1 MKSLISI
8 FIMMNIVNIAGASEI
23 KNACFNVEGM
33 TCSACTVTTKSAI
46 KKLDGIKNIQVSL
59 EKKNAIISYDSA
71 ITNSKEIKSK
81 IDSIGYMASEVQ
93 CTN

>member
-1 MKSLISI
+1 MKRLISI
-8 FIMMNIVNIAGASEI
+8 FIMMSIVNTTHAGEI
-23 KNACFNVEGM
+23 KNACLNVEGM
-33 TCSACTVTTKSAI
+33 TCSACAVTIKSAI

-71 ITNSKEIKSK
+71 FTNSNEIKSK

>member
-1 MKSLISI
+1 
-8 FIMMNIVNIAGASEI
+8 MMNIVNIAGASEI

-46 KKLDGIKNIQVSL
+46 NKLDGIKNIQVSL